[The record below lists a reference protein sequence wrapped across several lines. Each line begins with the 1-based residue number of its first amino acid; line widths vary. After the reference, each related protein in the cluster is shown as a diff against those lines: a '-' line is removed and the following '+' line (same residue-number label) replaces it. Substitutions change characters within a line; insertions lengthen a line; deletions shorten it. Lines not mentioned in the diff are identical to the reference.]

1 MRKALLL
8 AVILGGGLSL
18 YTTEASARVVC
29 ARGVH
34 AAGCVG
40 PRGAVVARRSMG
52 RRGATVRSST
62 TVNRRRGTV
71 THRRTVIR

>member
-1 MRKALLL
+1 MRKAFFL
-8 AVILGGGLSL
+8 AVILGGGISL
-18 YTTEASARVVC
+18 YTTEASAVVC

-40 PRGAVVARRSMG
+40 PRGAVVGRRSMG
-52 RRGATVRSST
+52 PRGAVVHRST
-62 TVNRRRGTV
+62 TVNRRRGSV

>member
-1 MRKALLL
+1 MRKAFLL
-8 AVILGGGLSL
+8 AVILGGAISL
-18 YTTEASARVVC
+18 YTTEASAVVC

-40 PRGAVVARRSMG
+40 PRGAVVARRPVV
-52 RRGATVRSST
+52 RPRGAVVRSST

-71 THRRTVIR
+71 THRRTTVR